1 MSNKTAA
8 AHKEVRYAT
17 IYVVIDSRLPI
28 PTHREAQEVCP
39 TQLKNIL

>member
-8 AHKEVRYAT
+8 AHMEVRHAT

-28 PTHREAQEVCP
+28 PTHREAQEVRP
-39 TQLKNIL
+39 TQLKYIL